1 MSPLEL
7 LKWARVLSPPLSLRA
22 SSTPQTQSPRSP
34 GTGNRSHRKYRSVP
48 HRISPFYLQGDPVSQ
63 NFLKP
68 LFHDRRWRSRVT
80 LAGRSPAPI
89 RHHKILDIYISVHFE
104 VRVSQEL
111 RNGAPDAAER
121 GVCIQKRPLTQFWH
135 CHKVVVSGSPPPHLP
150 GFSAEPPELGTC
162 ECNGLPQNTL
172 PYLAIL
178 EIHPSTSPSTRL
190 WDV

>member
-1 MSPLEL
+1 M
-7 LKWARVLSPPLSLRA
+7 
-22 SSTPQTQSPRSP
+22 
-34 GTGNRSHRKYRSVP
+34 
-48 HRISPFYLQGDPVSQ
+48 
-63 NFLKP
+63 
-68 LFHDRRWRSRVT
+68 
-80 LAGRSPAPI
+80 
-89 RHHKILDIYISVHFE
+89 
-104 VRVSQEL
+104 SQEL

-162 ECNGLPQNTL
+162 ECNGLPQNPL

-190 WDV
+190 WDVRPIPSKGRNVPPPLAVVQDVSCRHVDSTADLLDIMLLLEHNLHRSLSFQVSFVDWEKGVSLGRDHGKGLEPSLK